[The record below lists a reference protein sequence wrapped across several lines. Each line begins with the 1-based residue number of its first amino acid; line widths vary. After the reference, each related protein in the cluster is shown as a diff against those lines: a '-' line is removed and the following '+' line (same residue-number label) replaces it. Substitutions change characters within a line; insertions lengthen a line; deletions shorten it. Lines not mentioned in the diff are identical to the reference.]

1 MSLVGAVGAGA
12 GSATWRAPELAGEK
26 RAGPGGFEEVL
37 ARTIRQV
44 ENFRLQA
51 DQKVDRF
58 LAGEGEDLHTVALAT
73 QQAELAFELFLQVR
87 NKVVQAY
94 QEVMRMQV

>member
-1 MSLVGAVGAGA
+1 MSMLDAVRGLGTAGIA
-12 GSATWRAPELAGEK
+12 GVESAAAR
-26 RAGPGGFEEVL
+26 RAGGGFQEVL
-37 ARTIRQV
+37 ARAIRQV
-44 ENFRLQA
+44 ENFRLEA
-51 DQKVDRF
+51 DQKVERF
-58 LAGEGEDLHTVALAT
+58 LAGEGEDLHSVALAT

>member
-1 MSLVGAVGAGA
+1 MSMLEAVRLAAPAAAAATGPGASPRTG
-12 GSATWRAPELAGEK
+12 
-26 RAGPGGFEEVL
+26 GGFEEVL
-37 ARTIRQV
+37 ARAIRQV
-44 ENFRLQA
+44 ENFRLEA
-51 DQKVDRF
+51 DQKVERF
-58 LAGEGEDLHTVALAT
+58 LAGEGEDLHSVALAT